1 VRYFYEELLNELNY
15 DRVKPNLRFLI
26 HIFVII
32 WIMVMIVML
41 PVLIITFVVDFCI
54 SWLGKLVKKI
64 LYVKD

>member
-1 VRYFYEELLNELNY
+1 MRYFYEDFLNDLNY

-32 WIMVMIVML
+32 WIMVIIILL
-41 PVLIITFVVDFCI
+41 PVYIITFVVEFCI

-64 LYVKD
+64 LYVK

>member
-1 VRYFYEELLNELNY
+1 
-15 DRVKPNLRFLI
+15 
-26 HIFVII
+26 
-32 WIMVMIVML
+32 MIVML

>member
-41 PVLIITFVVDFCI
+41 PVLIITFVVELCI
-54 SWLGKLVKKI
+54 SWLCKLVKKI